1 MKRKDIWKE
10 LDLPPPPKKA
20 LALPRSMLDK
30 ERQEAAQ
37 QALRL
42 NCTKTIQLA
51 LSTPPPPDKLQPPG
65 VEEDE
70 TGDAASKAEAIER
83 ELYMHHKSI
92 AGQDYKTTARTL
104 VASLKRNSELR
115 RRVLMGAVSPTQ
127 LVSMD
132 IRELATQQQRE
143 EYARLQE
150 RETRRVT
157 LAGHGSTAAAAA
169 TPPEYRCE
177 RCGGRTC
184 DYLDSG
190 RRDIGKCETWGSK
203 DGQGASRLV
212 TCLGC
217 GHRWEVDD
225 V

>member
-1 MKRKDIWKE
+1 
-10 LDLPPPPKKA
+10 
-20 LALPRSMLDK
+20 
-30 ERQEAAQ
+30 
-37 QALRL
+37 
-42 NCTKTIQLA
+42 
-51 LSTPPPPDKLQPPG
+51 
-65 VEEDE
+65 
-70 TGDAASKAEAIER
+70 
-83 ELYMHHKSI
+83 MHHKFI

-115 RRVLMGAVSPTQ
+115 RRVLIGAVSPTQ

-132 IRELATQQQRE
+132 SRELATQQQRE
-143 EYARLQE
+143 EYAQLQE

-184 DYLDSG
+184 DYLDSS

-217 GHRWEVDD
+217 GHRWDVHDVYWFVSQEV
-225 V
+225 VGAGRFRSHWSIMLVG

>member
-20 LALPRSMLDK
+20 AKATASPRSKLDQG
-30 ERQEAAQ
+30 RQETAQ

-51 LSTPPPPDKLQPPG
+51 LSTLPSSDKPQP
-65 VEEDE
+65 VDAEDDE
-70 TGDAASKAEAIER
+70 HEDTTSTAEAIER
-83 ELYMHHKSI
+83 ELYSHHQSI
-92 AGQDYKTTARTL
+92 AGQEYRTAARTL
-104 VASLKRNSELR
+104 VASLKRNVELR
-115 RRVLMGAVSPTQ
+115 QRVLKGAVSPKQ

-132 IRELATQQQRE
+132 SRELATQQQRE
-143 EYARLQE
+143 EYTRLQE

-157 LAGHGSTAAAAA
+157 LAGHGSSA
-169 TPPEYRCE
+169 TSEYQCE
-177 RCGGRTC
+177 RCRGRSC

-203 DGQGASRLV
+203 DCQGASRLV
-212 TCLGC
+212 ICLGC